1 MAVQAAFECFVFGG
15 RHDFFISD
23 FLPFSQS
30 RLSNQ
35 FFMFEDGG
43 ELIFYF
49 SLAILNLGIHLQLG
63 HGRGICIIDAFI
75 DVLVS

>member
-1 MAVQAAFECFVFGG
+1 MAVLAAFERFVFGS

-35 FFMFEDGG
+35 CLTWDFLNHAYQINWEDGG
-43 ELIFYF
+43 ELLLHFACY
-49 SLAILNLGIHLQLG
+49 S
-63 HGRGICIIDAFI
+63 
-75 DVLVS
+75 

>member
-1 MAVQAAFECFVFGG
+1 MAVKAAFDGFVFGR

-35 FFMFEDGG
+35 LLTCEDGG
-43 ELIFYF
+43 KLISFMTW
-49 SLAILNLGIHLQLG
+49 AWARNLH
-63 HGRGICIIDAFI
+63 RRCICYPDH
-75 DVLVS
+75 V